1 MAEAPLPPPFVA
13 PATAPPAPRIG
24 RPRDVLLLILLGLLL
39 LLSVQFAALS
49 LWASLLRESH
59 PGLPFHELLR
69 MAVRKAEYNALFA
82 VLVQTALYVL
92 LAAFIALRV
101 RRVAAAS
108 VLATLA
114 WRPLPSGHAARLVV
128 GGLGLAI
135 VIQLGTA
142 IFPPPETLPI
152 DKLIST
158 RLAALLVLGASL
170 LVAPF
175 FEELIFRGYLYGL
188 LEPAWGTSAAV
199 VVTGI
204 LFGLLHAPQLAPGWV
219 QIGFLCLVG
228 LTFSLIRAKTGS
240 LRASFLMH
248 LAYNATIAG
257 LFLAGPDFAKLPAA
271 GGTLLWSLFAR

>member
-1 MAEAPLPPPFVA
+1 MADAPLPPPA
-13 PATAPPAPRIG
+13 SEPSAAALRPRIG
-24 RPRDVLLLILLGLLL
+24 QPRDVLLLILLGVLL

-82 VLVQTALYVL
+82 VSVQSTLYVL
-92 LAAFIALRV
+92 LAVFIVLRV
-101 RRVAAAS
+101 RRVAAAP
-108 VLATLA
+108 VLTALA
-114 WRPLPSGHAARLVV
+114 WRPLEPGHAARLLV

-142 IFPPPETLPI
+142 VFPPPETLPI

-170 LVAPF
+170 LIAPF

-188 LEPAWGTSAAV
+188 LEPAWGTGATV

-204 LFGLLHAPQLAPGWV
+204 LFGLLHAPQLAPGWI

-271 GGTLLWSLFAR
+271 CEMLLGSLLAR